1 MQFSLAQSSHDV
13 KLMSAHRAIDNLSNS
28 IMSMLWLN
36 PMPTIQTEWSF

>member
-1 MQFSLAQSSHDV
+1 MQFFLAQNPHDV

-36 PMPTIQTEWSF
+36 PMSTIQKEGSF